1 MTSKLYSYMLRTK
14 WIILLAAI
22 LFLIIFGRTVN
33 SPALTKSAIVLG
45 VGIDFDEEAKEFI
58 VSTQSAIMA
67 TSSSSDSGATTSY
80 VTYTCKGKTIS
91 SALDDISTKMG
102 LIVSLAHCEV
112 LFVSKSV
119 LKLDRLQLIYPLTGM
134 YALREQA
141 VVLSGNKTPK
151 EFLALRVGTT
161 ISTPFYLQTALSN
174 MEGTDGMIR
183 TTVKDLLARSLSRSK
198 STVIPYLSAEKMK
211 DQPLDQ
217 QGEQKDNY
225 EFDLSRTLAFN
236 YTDTYVIEDDLS
248 EILALYLSTT
258 TFGALNYT
266 SETGESVDFRL
277 LDKDVKTYAKGRHV
291 TVEIK
296 LTADLLDV
304 QFFDTDKV
312 LTGADKPIKDA
323 AKALSVKLENR
334 LTKLYEKSKELN
346 IDFLGLQAKVYQS
359 VGRDLEEDCL
369 STISFMPK
377 VEIEVKEAA

>member
-1 MTSKLYSYMLRTK
+1 MAKAYSYIMRTK
-14 WIILLAAI
+14 WVALLAAV
-22 LFLIIFGRTVN
+22 LLLIVFGRTVN

-45 VGIDFDEEAKEFI
+45 VGIDYDEDARQFI
-58 VSTQSAIMA
+58 VTAQSAIMA

-80 VTYTCKGKTIS
+80 VTYTCTGKTKS

-141 VVLSGNKTPK
+141 VVLTGDTAPR
-151 EFLALRVGTT
+151 EMLALRVGTS
-161 ISTPFYLQTALSN
+161 ISAPFYLQTALTN

-183 TTVKDLLARSLSRSK
+183 TTVKTLLARSLSRSRAA
-198 STVIPYLSAEKMK
+198 VIPYLSAKKMQ
-211 DQPLDQ
+211 DQPIDQ
-217 QGEQKDNY
+217 EGEQKDNY

-236 YTDTYVIEDDLS
+236 YTDSYVLEKDLS
-248 EILALYLSTT
+248 EILAIYLSTT
-258 TFGALNYT
+258 TYGALNYT
-266 SETGESVDFRL
+266 SDKGESVDFRL
-277 LDKDVKTYAKGRHV
+277 LKKNVKTSAKGRSV

-304 QFFDTDKV
+304 QFVDTDKV

-323 AKALSVKLENR
+323 AKALAKQLEDR
-334 LTKLYEKSKELN
+334 MTALYEKSKQLN
-346 IDFLGLQAKVYQS
+346 IDFLGLQAKAYQS
-359 VGRDLEEDCL
+359 VGRSLEEDCL
-369 STISFMPK
+369 STISFTPK
-377 VEIEVKEAA
+377 ITIDVKEAA